1 MSTPNSSRRVNF
13 SAIVGKLAG
22 NDDGR
27 TLDVGRTRLNRKG
40 DTHFAAN
47 SRPYMV
53 LLWPTSVFT
62 FYILASEF
70 ARFLQWISIAT
81 KGLKRQMK
89 QHEVTVP
96 QIGLIAGTRAMLGAG
111 IALLLSEKLTVD
123 QRRAIGWT
131 LVAVGA
137 LTTIPLVLQLF
148 SEDE

>member
-1 MSTPNSSRRVNF
+1 
-13 SAIVGKLAG
+13 
-22 NDDGR
+22 
-27 TLDVGRTRLNRKG
+27 
-40 DTHFAAN
+40 
-47 SRPYMV
+47 
-53 LLWPTSVFT
+53 
-62 FYILASEF
+62 
-70 ARFLQWISIAT
+70 
-81 KGLKRQMK
+81 MK

-111 IALLLSEKLTVD
+111 IALLLCEKLTAE